1 MVEAAV
7 PAFIAQGLA
16 EQFCFSDA
24 FLPVPPAAP
33 AAAA

>member
-1 MVEAAV
+1 V

-24 FLPVPPAAP
+24 FLPAAP
-33 AAAA
+33 VAPATAA